1 MRTTT
6 VTLDSV
12 GAVRVLSSQELNRA
26 TLARQWLLDPRRRR
40 PPLKVIE
47 QLVGM
52 QAQWS
57 PAPYVGIW
65 TRSDGFR
72 REQLERLLRRG
83 DVLRPTVMRGTL
95 HFVSKRDYPLLWH
108 ALQDR
113 NFGYGPASLERARPL
128 IDEARRRA
136 PLTPAEAYAW
146 IGEPNPK
153 NVLRAIRRQ
162 GHLLHAPET
171 ALWEPTAAQ
180 LFHAVDVPG
189 QLEQDHVHRELARRY
204 LRAFGPA
211 TASDLSTWSGIPGG
225 RFAGALAELPAY
237 RSEAGKTLYDL
248 PRAPL
253 PPADTPA
260 PVRFLPKWDN
270 AILGYEQARR
280 LLAPD
285 LRRVVIGANGD
296 VAPTVLVDGTVA
308 AVWAADGTIE
318 YLRPVSRTQKAEVAD
333 EWRRLEAWL
342 RAS

>member
-1 MRTTT
+1 M
-6 VTLDSV
+6 
-12 GAVRVLSSQELNRA
+12 RVLTARELNRA
-26 TLARQWLLDPRRRR
+26 TLARQLLLERKKLA
-40 PPLKVIE
+40 PLKVIE
-47 QLVGM
+47 HLIGM

-65 TRSDGFR
+65 TRTTDFK

-113 NFGYGPASLERARPL
+113 NFGYGPESLKRGLSL
-128 IDEARRRA
+128 IEEARRRV
-136 PLTPAEAYAW
+136 PMTQNEAFEW

-153 NVLRAIRRQ
+153 NVLRAIRRF

-171 ALWEPTAAQ
+171 SLWKPTAAQ
-180 LFHAVDVPG
+180 LFHAVDAPEPLGIPDVY
-189 QLEQDHVHRELARRY
+189 RELAHRY

-211 TASDLSTWSGIPGG
+211 TTNDLQKWSMIPAG
-225 RFAGALAELPAY
+225 RFAPALADLPTY
-237 RSEAGKTLYDL
+237 KDEDGKTLYDV

-253 PPADTPA
+253 PSADAPA

-270 AILGYEQARR
+270 AILGYDKSRR
-280 LLAPD
+280 LLPPE
-285 LRRVVIGANGD
+285 LRSTVTGVNGD

-308 AVWAADGTIE
+308 AIWGTDGKIE
-318 YLRPVSRTQKAEVAD
+318 YLRPVTRTQKAEVAD
-333 EWRRLEAWL
+333 EWQRLAAWL
-342 RAS
+342 NASRPCAS

>member
-1 MRTTT
+1 
-6 VTLDSV
+6 L
-12 GAVRVLSSQELNRA
+12 RVLTARELNRA
-26 TLARQWLLDPRRRR
+26 TLARQLLLERTKLS
-40 PPLKVIE
+40 PLKVIE
-47 QLVGM
+47 HLVGM

-65 TRSDGFR
+65 TRAADFR

-113 NFGYGPASLERARPL
+113 NFGFGPASEERGRSL
-128 IDEARRRA
+128 IPEARRRA
-136 PLTPAEAYAW
+136 PFTQKEAFEW

-153 NVLRAIRRQ
+153 HVLRAIRRH

-171 ALWEPTAAQ
+171 SLWKPAAAQ
-180 LFHAVDVPG
+180 LFHAVDPPEPRDVA
-189 QLEQDHVHRELARRY
+189 DAYRELAHRY

-211 TASDLSTWSGIPGG
+211 TKADLQKWAHIPAG
-225 RFAGALAELPAY
+225 RFAAALAELPTY
-237 RSEAGKTLYDL
+237 RDEDGKTLYDV

-253 PPADTPA
+253 PAADTPA

-270 AILGYEQARR
+270 AILGYDKSRR
-280 LLAPD
+280 LLPPE
-285 LRRVVIGANGD
+285 LRPLVTGVNGD

-308 AVWAADGTIE
+308 AIWRPDGKIE
-318 YLRPVSRTQKAEVAD
+318 YLRSVTRTQKAEVTD
-333 EWRRLEAWL
+333 EWTRLDAWL
-342 RAS
+342 NAS

>member
-1 MRTTT
+1 
-6 VTLDSV
+6 L
-12 GAVRVLSSQELNRA
+12 RVLTARELNRA
-26 TLARQWLLDPRRRR
+26 TLARQLLLERKAWK
-40 PPLKVIE
+40 PLKVIE

-52 QAQWS
+52 QAQWA

-65 TRSDGFR
+65 TRTTDFR

-95 HFVSKRDYPLLWH
+95 HFVSKRDYALLWH

-113 NFGYGPASLERARPL
+113 HFGFGPASRARARPL
-128 IDEARRRA
+128 LEEARRRA
-136 PLTPAEAYAW
+136 PITQREAFEW

-153 NVLRAIRRQ
+153 HVLRAIRRF

-171 ALWEPTAAQ
+171 SLWKPTAAH
-180 LFHAVDVPG
+180 LFHAVDPPEP
-189 QLEQDHVHRELARRY
+189 LEIEHVYRELAHRY

-211 TASDLSTWSGIPGG
+211 TKTDLQKWSMIPAG
-225 RFAGALAELPAY
+225 RFTAALAELPTY
-237 RSEAGKTLYDL
+237 RDEDGKTLYDV
-248 PRAPL
+248 PGAPL

-270 AILGYEQARR
+270 AILGYDKSRR
-280 LLAPD
+280 LLPPD
-285 LRRVVIGANGD
+285 LRRVVIGTNGD

-308 AVWAADGTIE
+308 AIWDAGGKIE
-318 YLRPVSRTQKAEVAD
+318 YLRTVTRTQRAEVAD

-342 RAS
+342 AAS